1 MTTTPGTEL
10 ETISRKLQ
18 RVYALVLKGER
29 EFDGSPAG
37 LALLDRLMNDPA
49 WAWLRPLSMLI
60 AEIDHVLAQSQPP
73 TEYDHAVAAAHIRG
87 LLSGEGELRNEVFL
101 ERYRAL
107 LQLNPELA
115 STHGELRTLLRAA
128 PTESANEAER
138 LHARHQWAMRTRHR
152 THDQH

>member
-1 MTTTPGTEL
+1 MTTPETAL
-10 ETISRKLQ
+10 EAISRKLQ
-18 RVYALVLKGER
+18 RLYTLVLKGER
-29 EFDGSPAG
+29 EFDGSAGG
-37 LALLDRLMNDPA
+37 LALLDQLMNHPA

-60 AEIDHVLAQSQPP
+60 AEIDHVLAQTQPP
-73 TEYDHAVAAAHIRG
+73 TEYDYAVVAAHIRG
-87 LLSGEGELRNEVFL
+87 LLSGEGELRNDAFL

-115 STHGELRTLLRAA
+115 STHGELRTLLKAA

-138 LHARHQWAMRTRHR
+138 LHARHQWVMRARHR